1 MSPSKVQ
8 IQRQNTRDHLPSE
21 ATLGLAFSATPI
33 SAAKAEEDCIK
44 GKKGT
49 QTVQN
54 RLEFVQTAVQI
65 LGGKKNSFLAVQSQ
79 KPPTSEPNRASQ
91 QVAVS
96 PGRAATQAD
105 AALGAIEASEEAPA
119 PSRARRFQGSTGT
132 WASSK
137 SKHTC

>member
-21 ATLGLAFSATPI
+21 ATLGLAFSARPI

-65 LGGKKNSFLAVQSQ
+65 LGGKKKLL
-79 KPPTSEPNRASQ
+79 PRCSEPETSNFRAQ
-91 QVAVS
+91 
-96 PGRAATQAD
+96 PGF
-105 AALGAIEASEEAPA
+105 PA
-119 PSRARRFQGSTGT
+119 GGCVPREGRDTG
-132 WASSK
+132 
-137 SKHTC
+137 